1 MTIVENGY
9 LEITDVDECEM
20 EAEQC
25 SRFKWDTSDPSSLK
39 TEWLACPQAQRT
51 TVEEL
56 SPAGLHPWL
65 KALFLA
71 LTVVVAANCGV
82 VLGAAGYELNALLYW
97 MFIGLL
103 TVTTMTT
110 LYLAK

>member
-9 LEITDVDECEM
+9 LEITDVDEFEM
-20 EAEQC
+20 EEC
-25 SRFKWDTSDPSSLK
+25 SRFEWDTSDPSSLQK
-39 TEWLACPQAQRT
+39 EWPACPQAQQT

-65 KALFLA
+65 KTLFLA
-71 LTVVVAANCGV
+71 LAVVVAANCV
-82 VLGAAGYELNALLYW
+82 VALGLAGYELGALLYW
-97 MFIGLL
+97 LFIGLL
-103 TVTTMTT
+103 TVTTIAT